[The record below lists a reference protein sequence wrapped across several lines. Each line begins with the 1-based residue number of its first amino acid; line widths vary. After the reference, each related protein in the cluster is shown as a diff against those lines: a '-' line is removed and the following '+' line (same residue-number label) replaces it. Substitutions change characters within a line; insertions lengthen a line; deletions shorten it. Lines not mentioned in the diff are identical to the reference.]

1 MHKTHDCDTLIT
13 LTHKAESDDSMS
25 MQPGLILLYVILLF
39 FHRLLSFRDL
49 DRHYDST
56 TDLVHQHLSDRKEGG
71 DSHSQHRRG
80 SERRS
85 IPLASTCDK

>member
-1 MHKTHDCDTLIT
+1 MIEKRIT
-13 LTHKAESDDSMS
+13 PLYKAKILDSMS
-25 MQPGLILLYVILLF
+25 MQPGLNLLYNIFLF